1 MATEEEMIK
10 FMAEHSNR
18 MKVTENRLKVLEE
31 QNKDLYDLTFSVKEL
46 AGNMKSMLEEQKAQN
61 TRIKK
66 LEDEPA
72 EKWNSA
78 KKTAFTSI
86 VSVIAGALATGV
98 LYMLVQVFA

>member
-10 FMAEHSNR
+10 FMAEHGNR

-61 TRIKK
+61 ARIKK
-66 LEDEPA
+66 LELETRI
-72 EKWNSA
+72 A
-78 KKTAFTSI
+78 KLEGK
-86 VSVIAGALATGV
+86 
-98 LYMLVQVFA
+98 